1 MSEEKNTVE
10 QTTENKQEETP
21 VVEKAEQQTFT
32 QDQLDNIIK
41 SRLEAEKT
49 KHQRQLDEQ
58 KKKDDEVLKEK
69 QLQDAKTK
77 AEIEKLMKER
87 IAEKDQEL
95 MSMKN
100 MIKKEKID
108 NSVMSVASK
117 MHAINPKQVVELM
130 KSNIKLSD
138 DNRIEVLDKHNN
150 IRYNDKGELLT
161 IEESVKEF
169 LDTNPHFS
177 KGSLSGVGS
186 QSSVEGKTVKPFNI
200 QDLDMSKA
208 EDRQKY
214 AEYRKKRDSSPVQIN
229 LTNNK

>member
-1 MSEEKNTVE
+1 MSEEQKTVE
-10 QTTENKQEETP
+10 QTTETNQETP
-21 VVEKAEQQTFT
+21 VVEKAPEQTFT
-32 QDQLDNIIK
+32 QAQLDKIIK

-58 KKKDDEVLKEK
+58 KKKDDELLKEK
-69 QLQDAKTK
+69 QIQDAKTK
-77 AEIEKLMKER
+77 AEIEKLMKDR

-95 MSMKN
+95 LNMKS

-117 MHAINPKQVVELM
+117 KNAVNPQQIVELM

-169 LDTNPHFS
+169 LDANPHFS

-186 QSSVEGKTVKPFNI
+186 QSSVEGKTVKPVKI
-200 QDLDMSKA
+200 QDLDMSKS
-208 EDRQKY
+208 EDRAKY
-214 AEYRKKRDSSPVQIN
+214 AEYRKERDSKPTQIN
-229 LTNNK
+229 LTNK

>member
-1 MSEEKNTVE
+1 MSEETKAVE

-21 VVEKAEQQTFT
+21 VVEKAPEQTFT
-32 QDQLDNIIK
+32 QAQLDNIIK

-58 KKKDDEVLKEK
+58 KKKDDELLKEK

-95 MSMKN
+95 LNMKN

-117 MHAINPKQVVELM
+117 MNAVNPQQIVELM
-130 KSNIKLSD
+130 KNNIKLSD
-138 DNRIEVLDKHNN
+138 DNRIEILDKHNN

-186 QSSVEGKTVKPFNI
+186 QSRIEGKTVKPFKI
-200 QDLDMSKA
+200 SDLDMSKA

-214 AEYRKKRDSSPVQIN
+214 AEYRRKRDSSPVQIN